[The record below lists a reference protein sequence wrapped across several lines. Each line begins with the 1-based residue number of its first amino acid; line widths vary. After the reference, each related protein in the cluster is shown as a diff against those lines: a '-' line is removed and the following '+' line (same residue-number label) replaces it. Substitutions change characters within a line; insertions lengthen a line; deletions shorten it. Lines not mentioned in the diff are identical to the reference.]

1 MSPYVLVNKEIPKY
15 FFLRVFDCL
24 CFPYLRPYNKH
35 KIEFRYAPIEPQE
48 VVAIA
53 EPLAKKGDLKKIK
66 MKLMKL

>member
-1 MSPYVLVNKEIPKY
+1 MFSSTKKFPTIPFFVSLIAYV
-15 FFLRVFDCL
+15 